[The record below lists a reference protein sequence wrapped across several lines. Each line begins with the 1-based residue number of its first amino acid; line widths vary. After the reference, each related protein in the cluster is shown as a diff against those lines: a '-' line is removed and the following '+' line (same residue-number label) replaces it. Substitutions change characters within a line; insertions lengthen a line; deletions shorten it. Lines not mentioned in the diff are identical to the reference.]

1 MVSLVYGDMIRVYKE
16 LYYNSALCIS
26 TNGFIKSNN
35 EGVMGRGIAK
45 QYKDCCSTAQKTLG
59 ENLIKYNNNMSILNF
74 EPSTKTIVLS
84 FPVKPAFIDKYNKS
98 LLVNHMQ
105 NKIKYGPMPG
115 WACKADLNIIEKSLK
130 QLITIIPILSNLYNI
145 NDYHLPKLGCGAGEL
160 NWDVDVYPLIKQYL
174 EPRPE
179 KFYFWDFKNKDKV

>member
-16 LYYNSALCIS
+16 LWYNSALYIS

-45 QYKDCCSTAQKTLG
+45 QYKDCCSTAPKTLG
-59 ENLIKYNNNMSILNF
+59 ENLIKYNNNISILNF

-84 FPVKPAFIDKYNKS
+84 FPVKPAFI
-98 LLVNHMQ
+98 
-105 NKIKYGPMPG
+105 
-115 WACKADLNIIEKSLK
+115 KADLNIIEKSLK

-145 NDYHLPKLGCGAGEL
+145 NDYHLPRLGCGAGEL
-160 NWDVDVYPLIKQYL
+160 NWDADVYPLIKQYL
-174 EPRPE
+174 EPRSE
-179 KFYFWDFKNKDKV
+179 KFYFWDFKK